1 MPEKEDLKAPWL
13 VGSLAWFI
21 TNSHSLLMTVVHWQS
36 SWALSLK
43 KIKDYSLVGL
53 RLQVLSLFLCFFF
66 HSPAQFSVCGF
77 SRSAYMYETTGDNF
91 ICLRHLLQSVLK
103 AAKSNCFLW
112 RRSAVSFFRTV
123 KWDTNTLL
131 YGFSRTILY

>member
-21 TNSHSLLMTVVHWQS
+21 TNSHSVLMTVVHWQS

-53 RLQVLSLFLCFFF
+53 RLQVLSLFFFF
-66 HSPAQFSVCGF
+66 THQLNFPFAAFRGLPICMKPLVTTSFVCGI
-77 SRSAYMYETTGDNF
+77 SYN
-91 ICLRHLLQSVLK
+91 QS
-103 AAKSNCFLW
+103 
-112 RRSAVSFFRTV
+112 
-123 KWDTNTLL
+123 
-131 YGFSRTILY
+131 